1 MKLSNSNRME
11 RVSATSVIAGFSL
24 VCKLIEITIYDIPWL
39 AKLYVRE
46 ISILQKVAANIMNEY
61 SVS

>member
-1 MKLSNSNRME
+1 ME

-61 SVS
+61 SVP